1 MPSTL
6 AAPAASRSSGRVRAL
21 VAELVGRPAY
31 RLLFGV
37 TLVSVTAGYTLLLPF
52 EFTQRLGLGNW
63 RYLTPRLAG
72 FSIALGLG
80 LAVLVT
86 LQVYAARRAVA
97 GRGNALGG
105 VALLAS
111 IIPSLICCS
120 PLIPTLLATVGMSAL
135 GVAATAGTI
144 QYFVAVHQTEILT
157 ASVMLL
163 TATAGWSARS
173 VARAAC
179 RTDAG
184 CPTPPETQ

>member
-1 MPSTL
+1 MPS
-6 AAPAASRSSGRVRAL
+6 AL

-31 RLLFGV
+31 RLLFGLTFV
-37 TLVSVTAGYTLLLPF
+37 VVTAGYTLLLPF

-63 RYLTPRLAG
+63 GYLTPQLAG

-80 LAVLVT
+80 MAALIT

-105 VALLAS
+105 FALLAS
-111 IIPSLICCS
+111 IIPSMTCCS
-120 PLIPTLLATVGMSAL
+120 PLVPTLLATVGMSAL
-135 GVAATAGTI
+135 GVASTAGTI

-157 ASVMLL
+157 ASVVLL
-163 TATAGWSARS
+163 AATTTWSARS

-179 RTDAG
+179 LSDAG
-184 CPTPPETQ
+184 CPTTPETR